1 VLLNLDAGEL
11 PSETEEL
18 WALADV
24 LAIACGGHAGDAA
37 SMWRVAAFAATAGK
51 HVGAHVSY
59 PDREHFG
66 RRTMPI
72 TYSALADSI
81 DAQCAALVAT
91 VRQIASAA
99 KLAATGNAALAV
111 TYVKPHGALYHDAS
125 RDPKLAAIVANA
137 TRALGDAALIGPPR
151 GELAV
156 AARLRGIRY
165 LREGFADRHMRPDGT
180 LVPRTEPDAL
190 ITSPIE
196 AANQARWLRDVEIV
210 CVHGDT
216 PNAIAI
222 ATAVRAALT
231 S

>member
-51 HVGAHVSY
+51 QIGAHVSY
-59 PDREHFG
+59 PDREGFG
-66 RRTMPI
+66 RRTMKI
-72 TYSALADSI
+72 TYSALAESVE
-81 DAQCAALVAT
+81 AQLAALAAT
-91 VRQIASAA
+91 VRQVADAA
-99 KLAATGNAALAV
+99 RVPLAV
-111 TYVKPHGALYHDAS
+111 TYVKPHGALYHDAT
-125 RDPKLAAIVANA
+125 RDPKLAAIVTNA
-137 TRALGDAALIGPPR
+137 TRTLVGEITLIGPPR

-180 LVPRTEPDAL
+180 LVPRTEPNAL
-190 ITSPIE
+190 ITSPSE
-196 AANQARWLRDVEIV
+196 AAIQARWLRDIDII

-222 ATAVRAALT
+222 ASAVRSALAD
-231 S
+231 